1 MGSASATG
9 LLAYC
14 HRSRQSCLFLYSV
27 CHLASKSFLLN
38 LDASIHAVMTN
49 THFIQNS
56 KGKRDR
62 MKGSHN
68 WGLRST
74 HPKSHHWCSEYTNL
88 ERVYCKIQGSPPFVR
103 QTDSNLEPPWNI
115 LRNLTV
121 FWGRA
126 GEQRTISLGPADQT
140 LAYSG
145 ARAIFFWRAILDFFC
160 KVNIYCV
167 RETPFP
173 M

>member
-49 THFIQNS
+49 TYFIQNS

-126 GEQRTISLGPADQT
+126 GGTENNKPWASRPDLSL
-140 LAYSG
+140 
-145 ARAIFFWRAILDFFC
+145 FWGKSNILLKGHLRFLL
-160 KVNIYCV
+160 
-167 RETPFP
+167 
-173 M
+173 